1 MVCTGGAVPARAQPA
16 ASPPPSAGPACP
28 PAAAV
33 PSLATSAAPAPAV
46 VAVDE
51 KRCGV
56 EDFHCTALEGCPQA
70 TFGRP
75 LERRSLL
82 GSAGSV
88 LIMDDGG
95 REELQL
101 PTIQS
106 YLPLHKSPQ
115 APGLGKLLSK
125 GTVGLGQEAE
135 RLTAALGVD

>member
-1 MVCTGGAVPARAQPA
+1 MCLEVVSHPKYEWNTNTVPLIHKSKPY
-16 ASPPPSAGPACP
+16 PTTAC
-28 PAAAV
+28 
-33 PSLATSAAPAPAV
+33 SLV
-46 VAVDE
+46 
-51 KRCGV
+51 RRR
-56 EDFHCTALEGCPQA
+56 FHCTALEGCPQA